1 MMADKIFEE
10 LSMEHSKNYQ
20 TQKSA
25 QDKMMSEELF
35 MEF

>member
-1 MMADKIFEE
+1 MADKIFEE
-10 LSMEHSKNYQ
+10 LSMDHYQ

-25 QDKMMSEELF
+25 QDKMMNEELF